1 MEKNNELNELIYE
14 YYKSRILFGIYRYGE
29 QLKSVPQICASFR
42 LARNTV
48 QIAFNRLEKDG
59 YIKTEKRKVARVA
72 YQGSEELFREN
83 VVRYFALR
91 REGILDVQ
99 FSGNLMFSSI
109 WEKGIQNIKL
119 GMQNPTGEAD
129 PVGKAASEPIGLY
142 IDVLNTFHNEWVFW
156 ILLRR
161 IVKRIIWSMR
171 LRFRLHGQFTGSGR
185 RCVIRWPPP

>member
-142 IDVLNTFHNEWVFW
+142 IDVLNTSHNELMLGIFW
-156 ILLRR
+156 Q
-161 IVKRIIWSMR
+161 SMR
-171 LRFRLHGQFTGSGR
+171 YIS
-185 RCVIRWPPP
+185 